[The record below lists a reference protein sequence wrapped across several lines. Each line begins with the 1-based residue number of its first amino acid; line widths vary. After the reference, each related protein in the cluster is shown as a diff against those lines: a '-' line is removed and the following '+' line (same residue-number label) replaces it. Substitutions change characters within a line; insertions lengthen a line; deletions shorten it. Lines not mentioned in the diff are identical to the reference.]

1 MQFKKILHN
10 VEFSNKIKKY
20 KRILNMVDKRRIIY
34 CKSPIQILRTCE
46 YLYDTRYNYFVKI
59 SWKFL
64 IERGVSLFLT

>member
-34 CKSPIQILRTCE
+34 RKSPIQILRTCE
-46 YLYDTRYNYFVKI
+46 YLYDTSIII
-59 SWKFL
+59 SWKFR
-64 IERGVSLFLT
+64 ENFLLREASRYS